1 MKIEFKYII
10 LQSADMDGQNKL
22 VQKGEIPK
30 TSRNDLFF
38 KFVDSTVLY
47 GV

>member
-1 MKIEFKYII
+1 MIW
-10 LQSADMDGQNKL
+10 DGQTKS

-30 TSRNDLFF
+30 PSINDLFF
-38 KFVDSTVLY
+38 KFVDSTALY

>member
-1 MKIEFKYII
+1 MGYNQ
-10 LQSADMDGQNKL
+10 LLLDGQTKS

-38 KFVDSTVLY
+38 KFMDSTALY